1 MKRSTAGFRRISR
14 LTVWAL
20 GVGLALDLGADSSAR
35 AQFFFP
41 FFDNR
46 PSTPP
51 GPHIGRPR
59 HNRSEAGEPPHLR
72 RYRDRAARSEEK
84 RPRSGASRKAAES
97 RKSETRRSAKTG
109 KPGEAAKPVPPIVE
123 APPPTYEPQLLRLS
137 EVMGALSYLQ
147 TVCDAP
153 ASAAIAATT
162 SSDARDAA
170 LDTARNTARDTAWR
184 DRMEALMTAEE
195 AGPSRREKLAGA
207 FNRGWQGYQY
217 SYRICT
223 PNAQLARG
231 RFLEEGARLAH
242 DISMRYRAN

>member
-1 MKRSTAGFRRISR
+1 MKRAATGFRRFLR
-14 LTVWAL
+14 LTALVL
-20 GVGLALDLGADSSAR
+20 GVGMALDAGVDSPAR

-51 GPHIGRPR
+51 RPYVGRPR
-59 HNRSEAGEPPHLR
+59 HNHGDAEESRPRFHRE
-72 RYRDRAARSEEK
+72 RAVRSEEK
-84 RPRSGASRKAAES
+84 RGKSGVSRKAAES
-97 RKSETRRSAKTG
+97 RKSETRKSAKTN
-109 KPGEAAKPVPPIVE
+109 KPGETTKPAAPVAE

-137 EVMGALSYLQ
+137 EVMGALAYLQ

-153 ASAAIAATT
+153 AGAAPVKASSAAASGDSAPD
-162 SSDARDAA
+162 S
-170 LDTARNTARDTAWR
+170 ARDTAWR

-223 PNAQLARG
+223 PSAQLARS
-231 RFLEEGARLAH
+231 RYLDEGARLAH
-242 DISMRYRAN
+242 DISTRYRAN